1 MTRLTL
7 PFPPSV
13 NGYWRSYQGRNI
25 LSKAG
30 REYQKAGA
38 AALAGQQMPQLGEA
52 RVQVTLTLYP
62 PDKRRR
68 DVDNYSK
75 APLDLLTKAGLW
87 ADDCQIR
94 RLITEFAEPC
104 KGGRLEVEVVVL

>member
-1 MTRLTL
+1 MTLLTL
-7 PFPPSV
+7 PWPPSV

-30 REYQKAGA
+30 RAYQQAGA
-38 AALAGQQMPQLGEA
+38 AALAGQQVPQLGTA

-62 PDKRRR
+62 PDRRRR
-68 DVDNYSK
+68 DVDNYIK

-94 RLITEFAEPC
+94 RLITEFEEPC
-104 KGGRLEVEVVVL
+104 KGGRLEVEVVTL